1 MTTEEYNQ
9 LWKQTIRVCE
19 LEPNKDEATA
29 FVHSYY
35 DHNELFRNMDD
46 KNLFVVFIGL
56 VVYEERFNLKY
67 GSTSPAV
74 WCYRELQNRANLG
87 QYNTDLMY
95 DVGEWAACYS
105 KNPYVP
111 MGTWRNLGPREYD
124 KFLAE
129 YRDRLD
135 EEIKA
140 KEERVKKRIEEGKK
154 KVEKAKK
161 QHEERIAILNEL
173 RNRPVS
179 EALLYMEE
187 SMKPVFY
194 YVELIEDWFEKN
206 ILTDEQKDKIISMFP
221 TKSTRHN
228 IRIRKKI
235 IAYSQAL

>member
-1 MTTEEYNQ
+1 MTTEEYYQ

-19 LEPNKDEATA
+19 LESNKDEATA

-35 DHNELFRNMDD
+35 DHNELFRNLDD
-46 KNLFVVFIGL
+46 KNLLVVFIGL

-74 WCYRELQNRANLG
+74 WCYKEIQNRINVG
-87 QYNTDLMY
+87 KYNKDLMY
-95 DVGEWAACYS
+95 DVGEWAANYS

-111 MGTWRNLGPREYD
+111 MGTWRNLGPIEYD

-129 YRDRLD
+129 YKDRLD
-135 EEIKA
+135 AEITA

-161 QHEERIAILNEL
+161 KHKERIAILNEL
-173 RNRPVS
+173 RNRPVN
-179 EALLYMEE
+179 EAILYIEE
-187 SMKPVFY
+187 SIKPVFY

-228 IRIRKKI
+228 IRMRKKM